1 MGETRELVG
10 PRVDY
15 FEEKSYTQDM
25 RQQKK
30 SRVMMMTGLGVF
42 SVGLLLSI
50 FGLSKTVENIDK
62 IAISG
67 EPEAILASAGVEE
80 GSDISLPVS
89 YFDQKAD
96 ECVNLYDLGNNK
108 ELKSRQF
115 EWSSCGY
122 AYREIEQGLV
132 EYELNEK
139 YLPVATGA
147 GKMMPDRGLTDLTR
161 WFENVD
167 GKSKAYT
174 GTLKLTYEAGAEFS
188 FESDEFYP
196 LDEVDF
202 SAGDSVNEKH
212 NKLFTM
218 NFVVPFTVTASG
230 EENFEITADDDT
242 FVFVGNRLVLD
253 MGGIHEAST
262 GKLSINEEGEVY
274 ASVDGEDLAYSG
286 TTVTKDEGSIV
297 RIFHADRDSKDSVF
311 KVNFSK
317 MNLNVVESKVAGT
330 DGVQV
335 AYDPNDLSYVAP
347 LGETSVVKPDGTKGY
362 AIMATILGVAIISC
376 AMFAAI
382 FAHALIKNRK

>member
-1 MGETRELVG
+1 M
-10 PRVDY
+10 
-15 FEEKSYTQDM
+15 K
-25 RQQKK
+25 QQKR
-30 SRVMMMTGLGVF
+30 SRIVAITGLAIF
-42 SVGLLLSI
+42 SVGLLLAV
-50 FGLSKTVENIDK
+50 FGLSKTVESIDK

-80 GSDISLPVS
+80 GQDISLPVA

-96 ECVNLYDLGNNK
+96 ECVNLYDFGNNK
-108 ELKSRQF
+108 SLKNRQF

-122 AYREIEQGLV
+122 AYRGIEQGLV

-147 GKMMPDRGLTDLTR
+147 GKMMPNRGLMDFSR

-174 GTLKLTYEAGAEFS
+174 GTLKLAYGAGAEFS

-202 SAGDSVNEKH
+202 SAGDSVNEEH

-218 NFVVPFTVTASG
+218 NFSVPFTVAASG
-230 EENFEITADDDT
+230 EEGFEIMADDDT

-253 MGGIHEAST
+253 MGGIHKAST
-262 GKLSINEEGEVY
+262 GKLSINETGEVY
-274 ASVDGEDLAYSG
+274 ASVDGEGLAYSG
-286 TTVTKDEGSIV
+286 TTVTKNEGSIV
-297 RIFHADRDSKDSVF
+297 RIFHADRDSEDSVF
-311 KVNFSK
+311 KVKFSK

-330 DGVQV
+330 DEVQV
-335 AYDPNDLSYVAP
+335 AYDPNDPSYVAP
-347 LGETSVVKPDGTKGY
+347 LGETSVVKPDRTKGY

-376 AMFAAI
+376 AMFTAI
-382 FAHALIKNRK
+382 FAHALIKNKNSQDNQEF

>member
-1 MGETRELVG
+1 M
-10 PRVDY
+10 
-15 FEEKSYTQDM
+15 K
-25 RQQKK
+25 QQKK
-30 SRVMMMTGLGVF
+30 SQALMMTGLVVF
-42 SVGLLLSI
+42 SAGLLLSV

-62 IAISG
+62 VAISG

-80 GSDISLPVS
+80 GSDISLPVA

-108 ELKSRQF
+108 SLKNRQF

-122 AYREIEQGLV
+122 VYREIEQGLV
-132 EYELNEK
+132 GYELNEK
-139 YLPVATGA
+139 NLPVATGT
-147 GKMMPDRGLTDLTR
+147 GKMVPDRGLTDLTR

-174 GTLKLTYEAGAEFS
+174 GTLKLTYGTGAEFS

-196 LDEVDF
+196 LDEADF

-218 NFVVPFTVTASG
+218 NFAVPFTVTASG

-253 MGGIHEAST
+253 MGGIHKATT
-262 GKLSINEEGEVY
+262 GKLSVNEVGEVY
-274 ASVDGEDLAYSG
+274 ASVNGEDLAYSG
-286 TTVTKDEGSIV
+286 TTVAKGEGSIV

-311 KVNFSK
+311 KVKFSK

-335 AYDPNDLSYVAP
+335 AYDPNDPSYVAP

-376 AMFAAI
+376 AMFTAI

>member
-1 MGETRELVG
+1 M
-10 PRVDY
+10 
-15 FEEKSYTQDM
+15 K
-25 RQQKK
+25 QQKR
-30 SRVMMMTGLGVF
+30 SRIVAITGLAIF
-42 SVGLLLSI
+42 SVGLLLAV
-50 FGLSKTVENIDK
+50 FGLSKTVESIDK

-80 GSDISLPVS
+80 GQDISLPVA

-96 ECVNLYDLGNNK
+96 ECVNLYDFGNNK
-108 ELKSRQF
+108 SLKNRQF

-122 AYREIEQGLV
+122 AYRGIEQGLV

-147 GKMMPDRGLTDLTR
+147 GKMMPNRGLMDFSR

-174 GTLKLTYEAGAEFS
+174 GTLKLTYGAGAEFS

-202 SAGDSVNEKH
+202 SAGDSVNEEH

-218 NFVVPFTVTASG
+218 NFSVPFTVAASG
-230 EENFEITADDDT
+230 EEGFEIMADDDT

-253 MGGIHEAST
+253 MGGIHKAST
-262 GKLSINEEGEVY
+262 GKLSINETGEVY
-274 ASVDGEDLAYSG
+274 ASVDGEGLAYSG
-286 TTVTKDEGSIV
+286 TTVTKNEGSIV
-297 RIFHADRDSKDSVF
+297 RIFHADRDSEDSVF
-311 KVNFSK
+311 KVKFSK

-330 DGVQV
+330 DEVQV
-335 AYDPNDLSYVAP
+335 AYDPNDPSYVAP
-347 LGETSVVKPDGTKGY
+347 LGETSVVKPDRTKGY

-376 AMFAAI
+376 AMFTAI
-382 FAHALIKNRK
+382 FAHALIKNKNSQDNQEFQGIRKEK